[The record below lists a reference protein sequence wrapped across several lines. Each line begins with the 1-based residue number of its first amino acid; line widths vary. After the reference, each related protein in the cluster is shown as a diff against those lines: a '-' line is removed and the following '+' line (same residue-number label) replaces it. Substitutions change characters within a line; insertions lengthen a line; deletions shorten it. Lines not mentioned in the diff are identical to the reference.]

1 MSTCTHFILLKAE
14 LCVVE
19 KLRLLE
25 FDIDFN
31 RDSIIATG
39 TSIRWLESDTF
50 DTLLIGIVGSIEEF
64 EVVLL
69 FLDLFLF
76 DISELHIFL
85 SCCIPGNK
93 LLQSIGRSNAV

>member
-1 MSTCTHFILLKAE
+1 LKAE
-14 LCVVE
+14 LCGVE
-19 KLRLLE
+19 KVRPLE
-25 FDIDFN
+25 YDIDFN
-31 RDSIIATG
+31 GDSIIATG

-64 EVVLL
+64 EVVSL
-69 FLDLFLF
+69 FLDHFLF

-85 SCCIPGNK
+85 SCCIPANK